1 MGQKGENTRREIINK
16 SLMLFSVKGYF
27 NTSINDILEETG
39 LTKGGIYGHFN
50 NKEEIWNAA
59 YQEAAS
65 IWKKIIFK
73 DLKPVTD
80 PLTRIEMLI
89 EHDMRDYIGS
99 NVFPGGCFF
108 LNMLVDL
115 SGQSKEMSDFVWN
128 GFEGIMRII
137 ESWIEEAD
145 KLNMLKPELNCKE
158 ISKFIVISLNGTAAL
173 YAATKDQSLWQ
184 TTISQLKQYISL
196 LRK

>member
-145 KLNMLKPELNCKE
+145 KLNMLKPDLNCKE

-173 YAATKDQSLWQ
+173 YAATKDRSLWQ

>member
-89 EHDMRDYIGS
+89 EHDMRDYIGT

-145 KLNMLKPELNCKE
+145 KLNMLKPDLNCKE

-173 YAATKDQSLWQ
+173 YAATKDRSLWQ

>member
-145 KLNMLKPELNCKE
+145 KLNMLKPELNRKE

-173 YAATKDQSLWQ
+173 YAATKDRSLWQ